1 MIAVV
6 QFISENAEEIALVA
20 SLLGNAIKF
29 TKLLEKIQNFSSW
42 GYHSLCTFIKHKR
55 FEKSKRIWGNR
66 KFELNEIGISNLSY
80 NSLQYLAQEL
90 IDKLY
95 KPGISNIRSVNQLG
109 DFFINDFETDKG
121 QDAIKLLDDCYLII
135 KDAELKLVFNEV
147 DKKIRDVLRRDPGSN
162 AETKDFEDFK
172 NEIHDPLFALSD
184 LIRTYQIEI
193 KREETK
199 FGMTI

>member
-6 QFISENAEEIALVA
+6 QFISEHTEKIVLVA

-29 TKLLEKIQNFSSW
+29 TKLLEKIQKFSSW

-55 FEKSKRIWGNR
+55 FEKIKRIWGNR
-66 KFELNEIGISNLSY
+66 KFELNEIGISNSY
-80 NSLQYLAQEL
+80 DNSLQYLAQEL

-95 KPGISNIRSVNQLG
+95 KPGISKIRSANHLI
-109 DFFINDFETDKG
+109 DFLINDFETDNG
-121 QDAIKLLDDCYLII
+121 QDAIKLLDDCCLII
-135 KDAELKLVFNEV
+135 KDAELKLVFNKV
-147 DKKIRDVLRRDPGSN
+147 NKKIRDVLCRDPVSN
-162 AETKDFEDFK
+162 AETKDFDDFK

-184 LIRTYQIEI
+184 LIRTYEIEI

>member
-6 QFISENAEEIALVA
+6 QFISENIENIVLVA
-20 SLLGNAIKF
+20 SLLGNIIKF
-29 TKLLEKIQNFSSW
+29 TNLLEKIQKFSSW

-90 IDKLY
+90 IKKLY
-95 KPGISNIRSVNQLG
+95 KPGIPKIRSANHLG
-109 DFFINDFETDKG
+109 DFLINDFETDKG
-121 QDAIKLLDDCYLII
+121 QDAITLLDDCCLII

-147 DKKIRDVLRRDPGSN
+147 NKKLRDVLCRSPVSN
-162 AETKDFEDFK
+162 AETKEFDDFK
-172 NEIHDPLFALSD
+172 NEIRDPLFALSD

-199 FGMTI
+199 FGMPM